1 MFRVSVLILLVFASA
16 TCVAQ
21 SELIGDEE
29 KAPVNLQTRMYRGI
43 VVDGDTL
50 ASVTLPTLL
59 VMETHQFKNN
69 KQRKHY
75 WKLVYNVKKVLPY
88 ARLAGKKM
96 RDLNVQMANMAPP
109 EQKKLIRGVEKEIKK
124 EFTKDI
130 ENMTYSQG
138 RILLKL
144 IDRETGL
151 TAYQV
156 VKELRG
162 TFSAVFWQSV
172 CLIFDNS
179 LKQEYNPGGDD
190 EEIESIIYLVDQGLL

>member
-1 MFRVSVLILLVFASA
+1 
-16 TCVAQ
+16 
-21 SELIGDEE
+21 
-29 KAPVNLQTRMYRGI
+29 
-43 VVDGDTL
+43 
-50 ASVTLPTLL
+50 
-59 VMETHQFKNN
+59 
-69 KQRKHY
+69 
-75 WKLVYNVKKVLPY
+75 
-88 ARLAGKKM
+88 
-96 RDLNVQMANMAPP
+96 PP

>member
-1 MFRVSVLILLVFASA
+1 MFRFTLFFLLAFTSLV
-16 TCVAQ
+16 CVAQ

-29 KAPVNLQTRMYRGI
+29 KAPVNLQTKMYRGV

-69 KQRKHY
+69 RQRKHY

-96 RDLNVQMANMAPP
+96 REMNRQMASMTPA
-109 EQKKLIRGVEKEIKK
+109 EQKKMVKGVEKEIKK

-130 ENMTYSQG
+130 ENMTYTQG

-179 LKQEYNPGGDD
+179 LKQEYNPTGDD